1 MSLERDLIKHELE
14 LDWKA
19 VVSTERKIGLEKQQI
34 VAEWIRIEKM
44 QEDYSKK
51 RNLLN
56 ERISEKLHFQ
66 APEEIMKFNVGGQ
79 TYESTVK
86 VWTRDRFSIL
96 AQLCTKKHRIS
107 PSDDQ
112 TRPIYFD
119 RDAWIFGTVSCA
131 EAHAIAI
138 LAKMKEEKSL
148 EMKGDQSN
156 YTFL

>member
-86 VWTRDRFSIL
+86 LTRFSY
-96 AQLCTKKHRIS
+96 C
-107 PSDDQ
+107 
-112 TRPIYFD
+112 FE
-119 RDAWIFGTVSCA
+119 GTVSCA
-131 EAHAIAI
+131 EAHAI
-138 LAKMKEEKSL
+138 ES
-148 EMKGDQSN
+148 DFFD
-156 YTFL
+156 T